1 MAKRD
6 DQKRK
11 ERELDLNM
19 RWGDSKDDKNRDR
32 VRDRGRSRSRS
43 GERTP
48 GLYVPFLFDTT
59 FFPKTKWFFYAID
72 FFLDTE
78 FFPIRKFLIQ
88 IFFTNKIFLVGFW
101 NLHEL
106 QIQGMR
112 RVQQL
117 PYYTKHF
124 SPHPHPHFKKEK
136 RNGLVHMYQNHL
148 RQRRF
153 ALPLGFPYFHSLGG
167 YLVPPWSSEEEG
179 KTPCKKI

>member
-88 IFFTNKIFLVGFW
+88 IFFTNKIFLVGF
-101 NLHEL
+101 
-106 QIQGMR
+106 
-112 RVQQL
+112 
-117 PYYTKHF
+117 
-124 SPHPHPHFKKEK
+124 
-136 RNGLVHMYQNHL
+136 
-148 RQRRF
+148 
-153 ALPLGFPYFHSLGG
+153 
-167 YLVPPWSSEEEG
+167 
-179 KTPCKKI
+179 